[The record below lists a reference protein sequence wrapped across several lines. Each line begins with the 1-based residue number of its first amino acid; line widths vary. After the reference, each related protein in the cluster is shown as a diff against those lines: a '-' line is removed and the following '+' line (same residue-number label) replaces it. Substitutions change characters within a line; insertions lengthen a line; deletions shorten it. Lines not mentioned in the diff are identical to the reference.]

1 MKDLV
6 LGIDIGTTG
15 IKAIVIGCDGS
26 GSIVWESFR
35 SCKLISSKV
44 GFSEEDPNI
53 WWENTCSILSEL
65 CTTKYKD
72 RISAIGLTGMVP
84 TLILV
89 DEKGNPLRN
98 SIQQNDA
105 RAVEEIKHIKRIID
119 EDEYFSLTGN
129 TINQQIIP
137 PKYLWLKKHEPEN
150 LKKTRYIMGSYDFIS
165 FKLTGIPHVEL
176 NWALESG
183 LWMVREK
190 RWYKKILNIAEI
202 PEYLLPSVYEPVKI
216 VGETSKILPGIPVI
230 AGSADH
236 IASALG
242 MGIKEEGDLLLKIG
256 GAGDI
261 LFAVNSLK
269 IDKRLFLDYH
279 DIPEKF
285 ILNGCMASSGS
296 IVEWFKNNFTN
307 KLDFSR
313 LDKLAEKSRVGAK
326 GLVML
331 PYFLGEKTPIFDPI
345 ARGVILGL
353 GLHHKMGDIF
363 RAILESVAFG
373 FRHHIDVIE
382 SLGFP
387 VKRVLI
393 SNGGARSSLWK
404 EIVVDVIGM
413 DSKYIKTYPGSSLGA
428 AFLAGMACG
437 LFKDWGEI
445 GLFLKDSQLLKYDL
459 EKHKVYSKYYEIYK
473 ELYPALKPFYE
484 KLYEIEKGD

>member
-15 IKAIVIGCDGS
+15 VKAIVIRCDGS
-26 GSIVWESFR
+26 VVWESHR
-35 SCKLISSKV
+35 VCELISKKV

-53 WWENTCSILSEL
+53 WWENTCSVLRELS
-65 CTTKYKD
+65 TTEYKD

-89 DEKGNPLRN
+89 DEKGTPLRN

-105 RAVEEIKHIKRIID
+105 RAVEEIKYIKRVIN
-119 EDEYFSLTGN
+119 EDEYFSSTSN

-137 PKYLWLKKHEPEN
+137 PKYLWLKKYEPQN
-150 LKKTRYIMGSYDFIS
+150 LKRARYIMGSYDFIS

-190 RWYKKILNIAEI
+190 KWYKKILDIAGI
-202 PEYLLPSVYEPVKI
+202 PNYLLPAVCKPIEI
-216 VGETSKILPGIPVI
+216 VGETKEILPGIPVI

-269 IDKRLFLDYH
+269 MDKRLFLDYH
-279 DIPEKF
+279 NIPEKF

-296 IVEWFKNNFTN
+296 IVKWFRNNFTN
-307 KLDFSR
+307 DLDFSR

-331 PYFLGEKTPIFDPI
+331 PYFLGEKTPIFDPV

-373 FRHHIDVIE
+373 FRHHKDIIE

-387 VKRVLI
+387 VKRVLM
-393 SNGGARSSLWK
+393 SDGGARSSLWR
-404 EIVVDVIGM
+404 EIVTNVIGM
-413 DSKYIKTYPGSSLGA
+413 DTMYIKNFPGSSLGV

-437 LFKDWGEI
+437 VFKDWAEI
-445 GLFLKDSQLLKYDL
+445 NLFLKDSQFLKYNL
-459 EKHKVYSKYYEIYK
+459 EKHQVYNKYYEIYK
-473 ELYPALKPFYE
+473 ELYPALKPFY
-484 KLYEIEKGD
+484 KKIYEIEKGD

>member
-15 IKAIVIGCDGS
+15 VKAIVIRCDGS
-26 GSIVWESFR
+26 VVWESHR
-35 SCKLISSKV
+35 VCELISKKV

-53 WWENTCSILSEL
+53 WWENTCSVLRELS
-65 CTTKYKD
+65 TTEHKD

-89 DEKGNPLRN
+89 DEKGTPLRN

-105 RAVEEIKHIKRIID
+105 RAVEEIKYIKRVIN
-119 EDEYFSLTGN
+119 EDEYFSSTGN

-137 PKYLWLKKHEPEN
+137 PKYLWLKKYEPQN
-150 LKKTRYIMGSYDFIS
+150 LKRARYIMGSYDFIS

-190 RWYKKILNIAEI
+190 KWYKKILDIAGI
-202 PEYLLPSVYEPVKI
+202 PNYLLPAVCKPIEI
-216 VGETSKILPGIPVI
+216 VGETKEILPGIPVI

-269 IDKRLFLDYH
+269 MDKRLFLDYH
-279 DIPEKF
+279 NIPEKF

-296 IVEWFKNNFTN
+296 IVKWFRNNFTN
-307 KLDFSR
+307 DLDFSR

-331 PYFLGEKTPIFDPI
+331 PYFLGEKTPIFDPV

-373 FRHHIDVIE
+373 FRQHKDVIE

-387 VKRVLI
+387 VKRVLM
-393 SNGGARSSLWK
+393 SDGGARSSLWR
-404 EIVVDVIGM
+404 EIVTNVIGM
-413 DSKYIKTYPGSSLGA
+413 DTMYIKNFPSSSLGV

-437 LFKDWGEI
+437 LFKDWAEI
-445 GLFLKDSQLLKYDL
+445 NLFLKDSQFLKYDL
-459 EKHKVYSKYYEIYK
+459 EKHQVYNKYYEIYK
-473 ELYPALKPFYE
+473 ELYPALKPFY
-484 KLYEIEKGD
+484 KKIYEIEKGD

>member
-15 IKAIVIGCDGS
+15 VKAIVIRYD
-26 GSIVWESFR
+26 GSIVWESHR
-35 SCKLISSKV
+35 ACELISRKV

-53 WWENTCSILSEL
+53 WWKNTRSILEEL
-65 CTTKYKD
+65 SITEYKD
-72 RISAIGLTGMVP
+72 RISALGLTGMVP

-98 SIQQNDA
+98 SIQQNDG
-105 RAVEEIKHIKRIID
+105 RAVEEIKYIKRVIN
-119 EDEYFSLTGN
+119 EDEYFSSTGN

-137 PKYLWLKKHEPEN
+137 PKYLWLKKHEPQN
-150 LKKTRYIMGSYDFIS
+150 LKRASYIMGSYDFIS

-190 RWYKKILNIAEI
+190 KWYKKILDILEI
-202 PEYLLPSVYEPVKI
+202 PEYLLSTVYKPIEI
-216 VGETSKILPGIPVI
+216 IGETTEILPGIPVI

-242 MGIKEEGDLLLKIG
+242 MGIREEGDLLLKIG

-269 IDKRLFLDYH
+269 MDKRLFLDYH

-296 IVEWFKNNFTN
+296 IVKWFRNIFTN
-307 KLDFSR
+307 DLDFNR

-353 GLHHKMGDIF
+353 GLHHNAGDIF
-363 RAILESVAFG
+363 RSILESIAFG

-387 VKRVLI
+387 VKRVLM
-393 SNGGARSSLWK
+393 SDGGARSSIWR
-404 EIVVDVIGM
+404 EISTNVIGM
-413 DSKYIKTYPGSSLGA
+413 DTMYIKDFPSSSLGV

-437 LFKDWGEI
+437 LFKDWAEI
-445 GLFLKDSQLLKYDL
+445 NLFLKNSQFLKYNL
-459 EKHKVYSKYYEIYK
+459 EKHKVYSKYYEIFK
-473 ELYPALKPFYE
+473 ELYPALKPFY
-484 KLYEIEKGD
+484 KKIYEVEKGD

>member
-15 IKAIVIGCDGS
+15 VKAIVIRCDGS
-26 GSIVWESFR
+26 VVWESHR
-35 SCKLISSKV
+35 VCELISKKV

-53 WWENTCSILSEL
+53 WWENTCSVLRELS
-65 CTTKYKD
+65 TTEHKD

-89 DEKGNPLRN
+89 DEKGTPLRN

-105 RAVEEIKHIKRIID
+105 RAVEEIKYIKRVIN
-119 EDEYFSLTGN
+119 EDEYFSSTGN

-137 PKYLWLKKHEPEN
+137 PKYLWLKKYEPQN
-150 LKKTRYIMGSYDFIS
+150 LKRARYIMGSYDFIS

-190 RWYKKILNIAEI
+190 KWYKKILDIAGI
-202 PEYLLPSVYEPVKI
+202 PNYLLPAVYKPIEI
-216 VGETSKILPGIPVI
+216 VGETKKILPGIPVI

-269 IDKRLFLDYH
+269 MDKRLFLDYH

-296 IVEWFKNNFTN
+296 IVKWFRNNFT
-307 KLDFSR
+307 KDLDFSR
-313 LDKLAEKSRVGAK
+313 LDKLAEKSRVGSK
-326 GLVML
+326 GLVIL
-331 PYFLGEKTPIFDPI
+331 PYFLGEKTPIFDPV

-373 FRHHIDVIE
+373 FRHHKDVIE
-382 SLGFP
+382 SLEFP
-387 VKRVLI
+387 VKRVLM
-393 SNGGARSSLWK
+393 SDGGARSSLWR
-404 EIVVDVIGM
+404 EIVTNVIGM
-413 DSKYIKTYPGSSLGA
+413 DTMYIKNFPGSSLGV

-437 LFKDWGEI
+437 LFKDWAEI
-445 GLFLKDSQLLKYDL
+445 NLFLKDSQLLKHDL
-459 EKHKVYSKYYEIYK
+459 EKHQVYNKYYEIYK
-473 ELYPALKPFYE
+473 ELYPALEPFY
-484 KLYEIEKGD
+484 KKIYEIEKGN

>member
-26 GSIVWESFR
+26 IIWESFR
-35 SCKLISSKV
+35 AGELISKKV

-53 WWENTCSILSEL
+53 WWENTRSILSEL

-72 RISAIGLTGMVP
+72 RIAAIGVTGMVP
-84 TLILV
+84 TLTLV
-89 DEKGNPLRN
+89 DEKGNLLRN

-105 RAVEEIKHIKRIID
+105 RAVEEIKHIKSIID

-190 RWYKKILNIAEI
+190 KWYKKIFDIVEI
-202 PEYLLPSVYEPVKI
+202 PEYLVPPVYKPIEI

-269 IDKRLFLDYH
+269 MDKRLFLDYH

-296 IVEWFKNNFTN
+296 IVKWFKNNFTN
-307 KLDFSR
+307 NLDFSR

-331 PYFLGEKTPIFDPI
+331 PYFLGEKTPIFDPV

-382 SLGFP
+382 SLGFS

-393 SNGGARSSLWK
+393 SNGGARSSLWRG
-404 EIVVDVIGM
+404 IVINVIGM
-413 DSKYIKTYPGSSLGA
+413 DATYIKNYPGSSLGV

-437 LFKDWGEI
+437 LFKDWAEI
-445 GLFLKDSQLLKYDL
+445 GLFLKDFQLLKYDL
-459 EKHKVYSKYYEIYK
+459 EKYKVYSKYYEIYK
-473 ELYPALKPFYE
+473 ELYPALKPLYE
-484 KLYEIEKGD
+484 KIYEIEKGD

>member
-15 IKAIVIGCDGS
+15 VKAIVVKCDGF
-26 GSIVWESFR
+26 IFWESHR
-35 SCKLISSKV
+35 VCELISRKV

-53 WWENTCSILSEL
+53 WWENTCSILREL
-65 CTTKYKD
+65 STTEYKD

-105 RAVEEIKHIKRIID
+105 RAVEEIKYIKRVIN
-119 EDEYFSLTGN
+119 EDEYFSSTGN

-137 PKYLWLKKHEPEN
+137 PKYLWLKKYEPQN
-150 LKKTRYIMGSYDFIS
+150 LKRARYIMGSYDFIS

-183 LWMVREK
+183 LWMIREK
-190 RWYKKILNIAEI
+190 KWHKKILDVAEI
-202 PEYLLPSVYEPVKI
+202 PEYLLPTIYKPIDI
-216 VGETSKILPGIPVI
+216 VGETTEILPGIPVI

-242 MGIKEEGDLLLKIG
+242 MGIREEGDLLLKIG

-261 LFAVNSLK
+261 LFVTDSLK

-279 DIPEKF
+279 DIPKKF
-285 ILNGCMASSGS
+285 VLNGCMASSGS
-296 IVEWFKNNFTN
+296 IVKWFRNNFTN
-307 KLDFSR
+307 NLDFSG

-353 GLHHKMGDIF
+353 GLHHKTGDIF
-363 RAILESVAFG
+363 RAILESIAFG

-382 SLGFP
+382 GLGFP
-387 VKRVLI
+387 VKRVLV

-404 EIVVDVIGM
+404 EIVIDVIGM
-413 DSKYIKTYPGSSLGA
+413 DAKYIKNYPGSSLGV

-437 LFKDWGEI
+437 LFKDWAEI
-445 GLFLKDSQLLKYDL
+445 DLFLKDFQLLKYDL
-459 EKHKVYSKYYEIYK
+459 EKYKVYSKYYEIYK

-484 KLYEIEKGD
+484 KIYEIEKGN